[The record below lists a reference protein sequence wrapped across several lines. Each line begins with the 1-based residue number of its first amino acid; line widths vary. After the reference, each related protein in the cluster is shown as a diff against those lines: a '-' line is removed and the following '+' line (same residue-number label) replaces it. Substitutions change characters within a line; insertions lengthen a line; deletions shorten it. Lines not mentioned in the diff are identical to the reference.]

1 MAHLFYLYLYTKDK
15 IIREVR
21 RKPTSSSTRNL
32 IAHNNMSKNTAY
44 SVLKEK
50 YFIIVPT
57 EKNLT
62 LMNNKKKVKFCKN
75 MLKRKEAPID

>member
-1 MAHLFYLYLYTKDK
+1 LYTKDK

-21 RKPTSSSTRNL
+21 SKPASSSTRNL
-32 IAHNNMSKNTAY
+32 GAQNNMSKNTAY

-50 YFIIVPT
+50 DFIIGPT

-62 LMNNKKKVKFCKN
+62 LMNNKKIKG
-75 MLKRKEAPID
+75 